1 MVGGFDEE
9 GEDEEAEAGKW
20 EEVEVEKERKAIGNN
35 IGRNGLACLVSEAIL
50 AELGEM

>member
-20 EEVEVEKERKAIGNN
+20 EEVEVEKARKVIGSN
-35 IGRNGLACLVSEAIL
+35 IGRNGLACLASEAIFGRV
-50 AELGEM
+50 E